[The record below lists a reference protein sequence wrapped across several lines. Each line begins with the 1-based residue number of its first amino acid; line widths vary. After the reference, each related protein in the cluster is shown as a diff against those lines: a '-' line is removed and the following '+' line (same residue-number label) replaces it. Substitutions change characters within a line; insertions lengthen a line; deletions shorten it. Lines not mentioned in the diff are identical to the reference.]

1 MEQDITFHATA
12 GKYFY
17 GDSGYELESR
27 FWFGDSYIAVFYEN
41 TDAQIAGVGIN
52 IPLTPRKDMKVTPF
66 GQLKGRD
73 NWRLGLSTQVGER
86 NVLVFNQAYAPSS
99 QITLDKTMYKR
110 GRLTS
115 SYIYSNL
122 ARMKEAYESYK

>member
-1 MEQDITFHATA
+1 M
-12 GKYFY
+12 
-17 GDSGYELESR
+17 
-27 FWFGDSYIAVFYEN
+27 FYEN
-41 TDAQIAGVGIN
+41 TDAQKAGVALN

-73 NWRLGLSTQVGER
+73 NWRIGLGTQVGKR
-86 NVLVFNQAYAPSS
+86 NFLVFNQAYAPSS